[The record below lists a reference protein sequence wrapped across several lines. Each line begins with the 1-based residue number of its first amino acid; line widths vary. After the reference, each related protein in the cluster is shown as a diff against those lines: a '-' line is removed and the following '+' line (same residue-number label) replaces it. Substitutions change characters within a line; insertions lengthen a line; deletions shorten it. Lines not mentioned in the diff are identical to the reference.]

1 MKKVLCDKDGKFISV
16 HDGDYYLMELNDG
29 DYLTHEDGTILIY
42 RECEHKVVSVCKN
55 FPKVGY
61 HASLRHGEE
70 PLHTY
75 QNEDSFTHYDL
86 IPAYRFSTSEEKK
99 RINDVLSKN
108 GLYYD
113 EKEKCLKKLRW
124 RAVIGNSYY
133 YINFD
138 SFEVFVETESD
149 FLRDNKR
156 YDNRNYFQTKE
167 EAEKKLFEIKAA
179 LND

>member
-1 MKKVLCDKDGKFISV
+1 MKKVLCDKDGKFISI

-29 DYLTHEDGTILIY
+29 DCLTHEDGTILIY
-42 RECEHKVVSVCKN
+42 RECEREDIKVA
-55 FPKVGY
+55 Y
-61 HASLRHGEE
+61 HALLRYGEK
-70 PLHTY
+70 LHTHKNGY
-75 QNEDSFTHYDL
+75 PFTHYDL
-86 IPAYRFSTSEEKK
+86 IPAYRFSTLEEKK
-99 RINDVLSKN
+99 RINNVLSEN

-138 SFEVFVETESD
+138 SFEVFIETESD
-149 FLRDNKR
+149 FSEDKKR
-156 YDNRNYFQTKE
+156 YNNLNYFQTKE

>member
-1 MKKVLCDKDGKFISV
+1 MKKVLCDKDGKFISI

-29 DYLTHEDGTILIY
+29 DCLTHEDGTILIY
-42 RECEHKVVSVCKN
+42 RECEREDTKVA
-55 FPKVGY
+55 Y
-61 HASLRHGEE
+61 HAILCYGEK
-70 PLHTY
+70 LHTY
-75 QNEDSFTHYDL
+75 KNGYPFTHYDL
-86 IPAYRFSTSEEKK
+86 IPAYRFSTLEEKK
-99 RINDVLSKN
+99 RINNVLSEN

-138 SFEVFVETESD
+138 SFEVFIETESD
-149 FLRDNKR
+149 FSEDKKR
-156 YDNRNYFQTKE
+156 YNNLNYFQTKK

>member
-1 MKKVLCDKDGKFISV
+1 MKKVLCDKDGKFISI
-16 HDGDYYLMELNDG
+16 HDSDYYLMELNDG
-29 DYLTHEDGTILIY
+29 DCLTHEDGTIIIY
-42 RECEHKVVSVCKN
+42 KESE
-55 FPKVGY
+55 G
-61 HASLRHGEE
+61 E
-70 PLHTY
+70 PLFENMYFHAY
-75 QNEDSFTHYDL
+75 YKNGSFHLPKNTSSFYDYVKCG
-86 IPAYRFSTSEEKK
+86 YRFSTPEEKK
-99 RINDVLSKN
+99 FMNNVLSEN

-138 SFEVFVETESD
+138 SFEVFIETESD
-149 FLRDNKR
+149 FSEDKKR
-156 YDNRNYFQTKE
+156 YNNLNYFQTKE

>member
-1 MKKVLCDKDGKFISV
+1 MKKVLCDKDGKFISI
-16 HDGDYYLMELNDG
+16 HDSDYYLMELNDG
-29 DYLTHEDGTILIY
+29 DCLTHKDGTIVIY
-42 RECEHKVVSVCKN
+42 RECEREDIKVA
-55 FPKVGY
+55 Y
-61 HASLRHGEE
+61 HAFLRYDEK
-70 PLHTY
+70 LHTY
-75 QNEDSFTHYDL
+75 QNGDPFTHYDL

-99 RINDVLSKN
+99 RINNVLSKN
-108 GLYYD
+108 ELYYD

-149 FLRDNKR
+149 FSEDNKR
-156 YDNRNYFQTKE
+156 YKNLNYFQTKE